1 MRQPDAILTLGT
13 KLGGCSAPQVRLRYV
28 LATRKVTVTTVT
40 PDSQLPD
47 HDNDNRELIADAL
60 GGVPVI
66 GKLLARMV
74 AQRRWTLIFV
84 LAGLFWLFV
93 VYPLMVPWLASKLL
107 NVGLLG
113 SWHQPYAVEVRTAF
127 RVEELADKVA
137 REGNQRL
144 DYFQVVD
151 VTGRAANQ
159 PYSYS
164 FSVVPGQRI
173 RIRKEEATLHS
184 LDPAVCPV
192 PRDMLR
198 REAPLFTLLAQDIE
212 LMTLNNGSLPQAVE
226 ITSAQWDALRPRMD
240 AGRLVIHIRPV
251 KELEVLECEALKA
264 DIRLTVEVFKDIV
277 PSSSGAARPEG
288 G

>member
-1 MRQPDAILTLGT
+1 M
-13 KLGGCSAPQVRLRYV
+13 
-28 LATRKVTVTTVT
+28 TTFI
-40 PDSQLPD
+40 PDSKLPD
-47 HDNDNRELIADAL
+47 RDKDNRELIAEVL

-66 GKLLARMV
+66 GKPLARLVM
-74 AQRRWTLIFV
+74 QRRWTLI
-84 LAGLFWLFV
+84 LAIAGLFWLFV

-107 NVGLLG
+107 NAGVLG
-113 SWHQPYAVEVRTAF
+113 SWHQPYAVDVRTAF

-144 DYFQVVD
+144 DYFQVVE

-184 LDPAVCPV
+184 LDQTACPV
-192 PRDMLR
+192 PRDLLR
-198 REAPLFTLLAQDIE
+198 RDAPLFTLHAQDLE
-212 LMTLNNGSLPQAVE
+212 LMTLDNGSRPQPVE
-226 ITSAQWDALRPRMD
+226 LTAAQWDALRPRMD
-240 AGRLVIHIRPV
+240 AGRLVIRIAPV
-251 KELEVLECEALKA
+251 KELAALECEALKA

-277 PSSSGAARPEG
+277 SRSSGAVRPEG
-288 G
+288 S